1 MKGIAIGKYIFV
13 TGYILGT
20 KSSQEGTILSLGNI
34 KGTTMSESEKCPDCG
49 RINEVLKR
57 VGDRWS
63 VLVIISLSEYGTLR
77 FNALKRNLGI
87 SQRMLSRTLRELE
100 RDGLVNRTYY
110 PMIPP
115 KVEYNLTPMGDSFHE
130 PVNVLG
136 RWALENLT
144 NIDTAR
150 ENYDTAPER
159 QTAIKATG

>member
-1 MKGIAIGKYIFV
+1 M
-13 TGYILGT
+13 
-20 KSSQEGTILSLGNI
+20 
-34 KGTTMSESEKCPDCG
+34 KGTTMSDSEKCPDCG

-110 PMIPP
+110 PTIPP
-115 KVEYNLTPMGDSFHE
+115 KVEYNLTPMGDSFRE
-130 PVNVLG
+130 PVNALG
-136 RWALENLT
+136 CWALENLT
-144 NIDTAR
+144 NIDIAR
-150 ENYDTAPER
+150 ENFDAASDK
-159 QTAIKATG
+159 QTMKKVAV